1 VSAYA
6 CAPGQSSALVFIV
19 SNIAFILGPNDAD
32 FAMRLTRR
40 SLTLMAYPVEHRD
53 IERLR

>member
-53 IERLR
+53 IGRLR